1 MRKKKKAEKLE
12 TTCNSVKLVH
22 YKYVETK
29 TTQLGKI

>member
-1 MRKKKKAEKLE
+1 MYKNKMKREKLE

-29 TTQLGKI
+29 TTQLG